1 MTRRRA
7 IALRALNLPRGMD
20 FAAITD
26 EQLRWVEQR
35 LNTRP
40 RKTLGFKT
48 PLDVFV
54 KEFSNCVANQS

>member
-1 MTRRRA
+1 
-7 IALRALNLPRGMD
+7 MD
-20 FAAITD
+20 FATITD

-35 LNTRP
+35 LNTSP

-54 KEFSNCVANQS
+54 EEFNKGVANQS